1 MAEFMFPNVCCCCCY
16 ISSMAFGMAKSPKE
30 TNNMSPC
37 PPDLPRA
44 LECNEN
50 KTNERFLIYA
60 ATMLLIARA
69 MIAVSLVEYWLCG
82 SNFRPNRW

>member
-1 MAEFMFPNVCCCCCY
+1 MFPNVCCCCCCCY

-37 PPDLPRA
+37 RPPDLPRA

-69 MIAVSLVEYWLCG
+69 MIAVSLVGFWLCVW
-82 SNFRPNRW
+82 NFRPNGW